1 MQLALFELVYPGR
14 VPELT
19 AIRWKPVIIYPD
31 WAR

>member
-14 VPELT
+14 VSELT